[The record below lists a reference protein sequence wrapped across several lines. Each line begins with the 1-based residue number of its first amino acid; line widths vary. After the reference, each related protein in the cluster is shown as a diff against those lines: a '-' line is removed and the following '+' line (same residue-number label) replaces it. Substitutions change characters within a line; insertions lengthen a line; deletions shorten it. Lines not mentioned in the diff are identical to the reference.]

1 MGSTV
6 QQQITI
12 DSICSIWST
21 SSGDRT
27 QKKKKGLTSGSL
39 EARNTSYISYICITH
54 FSFFFF
60 LNPPEAVNQ
69 VLIREM
75 ETYKDEF
82 STLGVGRALV
92 GGFSNEIWRGGAPRW
107 DSAFHPKI
115 LCELLDLQQIFGVNC
130 GTGGGQGA
138 LHVRLQANRPARS
151 DVSFKFSS
159 DLHDLNR
166 LNS

>member
-6 QQQITI
+6 QQQITR
-12 DSICSIWST
+12 DLICSIWST
-21 SSGDRT
+21 SSGDR
-27 QKKKKGLTSGSL
+27 KKKKKKRLTSGSL

-54 FSFFFF
+54 FRFFFKIHQRQWTKCSSGRWKPTRMSSA
-60 LNPPEAVNQ
+60 LEGWAE
-69 VLIREM
+69 RW
-75 ETYKDEF
+75 
-82 STLGVGRALV
+82 LGVLLMKSGEV
-92 GGFSNEIWRGGAPRW
+92 GAPRR

-115 LCELLDLQQIFGVNC
+115 LCELLDLQQIFSVDC

-151 DVSFKFSS
+151 DVSLKFCS
-159 DLHDLNR
+159 DLHELNR